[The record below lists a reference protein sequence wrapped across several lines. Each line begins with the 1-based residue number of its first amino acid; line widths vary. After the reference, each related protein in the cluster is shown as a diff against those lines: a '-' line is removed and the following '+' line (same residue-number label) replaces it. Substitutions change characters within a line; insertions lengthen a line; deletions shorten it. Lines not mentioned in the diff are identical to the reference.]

1 MNARPENDEY
11 LRETHFVSDDWPTGA
26 TFAGTARSSR
36 QSRILYFLHY
46 ARYVSLCI
54 NVIEAYEFSVA
65 FVDVKLSFQD
75 NSDIQTSSLPQSL
88 LSQISHP
95 SSKKSTSGFSSSL
108 HLRCFDGFQ
117 KSDRPQR
124 SYTTILGSILIQC
137 RSDR

>member
-1 MNARPENDEY
+1 MDARPENDEY
-11 LRETHFVSDDWPTGA
+11 SREAHFVSDDWPTEA
-26 TFAGTARSSR
+26 TFARTARSNR
-36 QSRILYFLHY
+36 QSRRLYFLHY

-54 NVIEAYEFSVA
+54 NVIESPVA
-65 FVDVKLSFQD
+65 FVDVKLSFQG
-75 NSDIQTSSLPQSL
+75 NSDIQTSFLSQSL

-95 SSKKSTSGFSSSL
+95 SFKKSTSGFSSSL

-124 SYTTILGSILIQC
+124 SYITILGSILIQS

>member
-1 MNARPENDEY
+1 MDARPENDEY
-11 LRETHFVSDDWPTGA
+11 SREAHFVSDDWPTEA
-26 TFAGTARSSR
+26 TFARTARSNR
-36 QSRILYFLHY
+36 QSRRLYFLHY

-54 NVIEAYEFSVA
+54 NVIEAYESPVA
-65 FVDVKLSFQD
+65 FVDVKLSFQG
-75 NSDIQTSSLPQSL
+75 NSDIQTSFLSQSL

-95 SSKKSTSGFSSSL
+95 SFKKSTSGFSSSL

-124 SYTTILGSILIQC
+124 SYITILGSILIQS